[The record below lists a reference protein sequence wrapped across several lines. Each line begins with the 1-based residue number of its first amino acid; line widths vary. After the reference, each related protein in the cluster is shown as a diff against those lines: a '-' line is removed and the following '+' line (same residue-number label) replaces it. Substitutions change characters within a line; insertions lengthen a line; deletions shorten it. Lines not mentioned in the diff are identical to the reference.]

1 MAMNNFSPEF
11 IPHIDRSYQRNGLRD
26 WWDLVIT
33 DHGFLRGWFWTNFA
47 KIDDKM
53 WRGNQPGPRRIRW
66 LAEKGVRTIIN
77 LRGPRDDGTWQLEAE
92 ACHRLGLTLVDFRL
106 RSRDV
111 PQVGDVQKFSG
122 LLQEITFPAF
132 MHCKSGADRAG
143 LGAALYLLT
152 QKSSKPEEAA
162 AQLSLRFGH
171 FRQAKTGLLDA
182 FVADYAK
189 FARQGVSF
197 ETWLEEHYDPDALKK
212 KFLAQRWANHIVDHV
227 LRRE

>member
-1 MAMNNFSPEF
+1 
-11 IPHIDRSYQRNGLRD
+11 
-26 WWDLVIT
+26 
-33 DHGFLRGWFWTNFA
+33 
-47 KIDDKM
+47 
-53 WRGNQPGPRRIRW
+53 
-66 LAEKGVRTIIN
+66 
-77 LRGPRDDGTWQLEAE
+77 
-92 ACHRLGLTLVDFRL
+92 
-106 RSRDV
+106 
-111 PQVGDVQKFSG
+111 
-122 LLQEITFPAF
+122 